1 MLFITN
7 PYILFWPFS
16 EYSNCAMAA
25 IKHQKELKLVALQ
38 WGGGGEALEDC
49 DLVQHQEEESKIKL
63 SLLQS

>member
-38 WGGGGEALEDC
+38 WGGEALEDC